1 MNVPHLRGTAFAMA
15 PEDNNKAL
23 VRRLFD
29 DVINHGDP
37 ERADDLVSVG
47 FVEHNPMPG
56 QAAGLA
62 GFKQVLTMLRAAF
75 PNLRITIDELVAERD
90 KVAVRLT
97 ACGDHQGA
105 FQGIPPTG
113 RRVAWEGISLPRVA
127 DGQVVERWFHAD
139 VLGLREQLGAV
150 APGQPPDRPPERRVT
165 EH

>member
-1 MNVPHLRGTAFAMA
+1 MP
-15 PEDNNKAL
+15 PEDNKAL

-29 DVINHGDP
+29 DVINHGDL
-37 ERADDLVSVG
+37 EQADDLVSVG

-62 GFKQVLTMLRAAF
+62 GFKQVLVMLRAAF
-75 PNLRITIDELVAERD
+75 PNLRITIDELVAEGD

-105 FQGIPPTG
+105 FQGLPPTG
-113 RRVAWEGISLPRVA
+113 RRVAWEGISMLHIA

-139 VLGLREQLGAV
+139 VLGLREQLGAA
-150 APGQPPDRPPERRVT
+150 APGQPPDRSPEPRVP